1 MLTRSSLK
9 KGGLLELIVKEGI
22 SMMVEKDW
30 GWSTGQHSHHSNSQK
45 AESEKEME
53 LVYKT
58 SKPIHSDSF
67 PPGRFCCLKVSPW

>member
-30 GWSTGQHSHHSNSQK
+30 
-45 AESEKEME
+45 
-53 LVYKT
+53 
-58 SKPIHSDSF
+58 
-67 PPGRFCCLKVSPW
+67 R